1 MKNDCATMDNDEQQ
15 IIAAIEKRY
24 GKEIPYGNIQFFLV
38 DGKVDHFN
46 ENRTRKIRILTIE

>member
-24 GKEIPYGNIQFFLV
+24 GKEISYGRLEYFFE
-38 DGKVDHFN
+38 DGKVTQYIPRPIIKVKKH
-46 ENRTRKIRILTIE
+46 